1 MTRGESRLSEAG
13 SAPNG
18 GSTVYGMPTYENRR
32 VAIDEV
38 HARPYL
44 LIESPRALVQL
55 AFMNEGN
62 LAKDKATLAEIS
74 SRMGASLPDQNSPLH
89 GLTWDQGKL
98 HCEKHTEF
106 STYLWSAPVDPD
118 TGDLAGEDP
127 FKHGFTPPGPV
138 ICGIRLDVVAW
149 TEETATYIDR
159 FDPISRC
166 HSLVEDGMA
175 DIVTDFRQDADGLT
189 RILILDRGLTPIR
202 LGALAQRL
210 LEIETY
216 RTLAL
221 LGIPLTQ
228 SLGPHLRN
236 IEKRLAAI
244 TDEMRKSA
252 RRNSEALLSRLTDLS
267 AELEAD
273 TASSLYRFGA
283 SRAYYEI
290 VEERLAALGETFVPG
305 CYRWRSF
312 LHRRIAPAMRT
323 CRVIEE
329 RQANLSDK
337 LARATTLL
345 LSCIDVQLER
355 QNSDLLASM
364 NNRAKLQL
372 QLQQTVEGLSVAA
385 ISYYVIGLLSYFIKG
400 IPGIHDAVAPELVIA
415 ALVPLVLLGVWW
427 TVRRIRHAHKDH
439 GQPPA
444 KGQM

>member
-1 MTRGESRLSEAG
+1 M
-13 SAPNG
+13 
-18 GSTVYGMPTYENRR
+18 
-32 VAIDEV
+32 
-38 HARPYL
+38 
-44 LIESPRALVQL
+44 
-55 AFMNEGN
+55 
-62 LAKDKATLAEIS
+62 
-74 SRMGASLPDQNSPLH
+74 
-89 GLTWDQGKL
+89 

-106 STYLWSAPVDPD
+106 STYLWSAPLDPG
-118 TGDLAGEDP
+118 TGELAGEDP

-138 ICGIRLDVVAW
+138 ICGVRLDVVTW

-228 SLGPHLRN
+228 SLGPHLRS

-244 TDEMRKSA
+244 TNEMRKSA
-252 RRNSEALLSRLTDLS
+252 RRDSEGLLSRLTDLS

-305 CYRWRSF
+305 CYRWRNF

-345 LSCIDVQLER
+345 RSWIDVQLER

-364 NNRAKLQL
+364 DNRAKLQL

-385 ISYYVIGLLSYFIKG
+385 ISYYVIGLLSYLIKG
-400 IPGIHDAVAPELVIA
+400 IPGIHDMVAPELVIA
-415 ALVPLVLLGVWW
+415 ALVPLAVLGVWW
-427 TVRRIRHAHKDH
+427 TVRQIRNAHSDH
-439 GQPPA
+439 GPPPA
-444 KGQM
+444 KKQI

>member
-1 MTRGESRLSEAG
+1 MSDEAG
-13 SAPNG
+13 DPTSSSA
-18 GSTVYGMPTYENRR
+18 VYGMPSYENRR

-44 LIESPRALVQL
+44 LIDSPRALLQL

-62 LAKDKATLAEIS
+62 LMKDRATLAELS
-74 SRMGASLPDQNSPLH
+74 NRMGAPLPDQDTLHH
-89 GLTWDQGKL
+89 GLTWDQGDL

-106 STYLWSAPVDPD
+106 STYLWSAPLDPG
-118 TGDLAGEDP
+118 TGKLGGEDP

-138 ICGIRLDVVAW
+138 VCGIRLDVVPW
-149 TEETATYIDR
+149 TEETATYKDR
-159 FDPISRC
+159 FDPVSRC
-166 HSLVEDGMA
+166 HSLVEDGLA
-175 DIVTDFRQDADGLT
+175 EIITDFRQDADGLT
-189 RILILDRGLTPIR
+189 RILILDRGLMPIR

-228 SLGPHLRN
+228 RLGPHLRD
-236 IEKRLAAI
+236 IERRLAAI
-244 TDEMRKSA
+244 TDEMRQSA
-252 RRNSEALLSRLTDLS
+252 RSSSEQLLSRLTDLS

-323 CRVIEE
+323 CRAIEE

-337 LARATTLL
+337 LARATALL
-345 LSCIDVQLER
+345 RSWIDVQLER
-355 QNSDLLASM
+355 QNGDLLASM

-372 QLQQTVEGLSVAA
+372 RLQQTVEGLSVAA
-385 ISYYVIGLLSYFIKG
+385 ISYYVIGLLSYLIKG
-400 IPGIHDAVAPELVIA
+400 IPGLHSVVAPEFVIA
-415 ALVPLVLLGVWW
+415 ALVPLVLLAIWW
-427 TVRRIRHAHKDH
+427 TVRRIRHSHSDH
-439 GQPPA
+439 ELPTRRDVI
-444 KGQM
+444 

>member
-1 MTRGESRLSEAG
+1 MPPHTHRL
-13 SAPNG
+13 
-18 GSTVYGMPTYENRR
+18 
-32 VAIDEV
+32 VAVDEV

-44 LIESPRALVQL
+44 LIEAPRALIQL

-62 LAKDKATLAEIS
+62 LAKDRMTLAEIS
-74 SRMGASLPDQNSPLH
+74 SRMGAPLPDQDTPLH
-89 GLTWDQGKL
+89 GLTWEQGDL
-98 HCEKHTEF
+98 HCEKHVEF
-106 STYLWSAPVDPD
+106 STYLWSASLDAD
-118 TGDLAGEDP
+118 TGNLSGDDP

-138 ICGIRLDVVAW
+138 ICGIRLDVLPW
-149 TEETATYIDR
+149 TEETAKRIDC

-166 HSLVEDGMA
+166 HSLVEDGRA

-189 RILILDRGLTPIR
+189 RILVLDRGLTPIR

-221 LGIPLTQ
+221 LGIPLTR
-228 SLGPHLRN
+228 SLGPHLRD
-236 IEKRLAAI
+236 IEKRLADI
-244 TDEMRKSA
+244 TDQMCKSTH
-252 RRNSEALLSRLTDLS
+252 RDSETLLSRLTDMS

-273 TASSLYRFGA
+273 TAASLYRFSA

-290 VEERLAALGETFVPG
+290 VEERIAALGETFVPG

-323 CRVIEE
+323 CRAIEE
-329 RQANLSDK
+329 RQAKLSDN
-337 LARATTLL
+337 LARAAMLL
-345 LSCIDVQLER
+345 RSWIDVQLER

-385 ISYYVIGLLSYFIKG
+385 ISYYVIGLLSYLMKG
-400 IPGIHDAVAPELVIA
+400 IPGFHDVVAPEVVIA
-415 ALVPLVLLGVWW
+415 ALVPLVLFAIWW
-427 TVRRIRHAHKDH
+427 TVRRIRYSHSDR
-439 GQPPA
+439 GPPPR
-444 KGQM
+444 KE

>member
-283 SRAYYEI
+283 SRAYYGI
-290 VEERLAALGETFVPG
+290 VQERIRTLAETAVPG
-305 CYRWRSF
+305 YETLGFF
-312 LHRRIAPAMRT
+312 LERRLAPAMRT
-323 CRVIEE
+323 CQSVEE
-329 RQANLSDK
+329 RQANLSRK
-337 LARATTLL
+337 LARATALLRSWIDVEMERLNTTLL
-345 LSCIDVQLER
+345 
-355 QNSDLLASM
+355 NSMDR
-364 NNRAKLQL
+364 RAKLQL
-372 QLQQTVEGLSVAA
+372 RLQQTVEGLSVAA
-385 ISYYVIGLLSYFIKG
+385 ISYYVIGLFGYVAKAANGLGLPMKPETLTG
-400 IPGIHDAVAPELVIA
+400 IAVPFVIVGMWLLVRAI
-415 ALVPLVLLGVWW
+415 
-427 TVRRIRHAHKDH
+427 RQRHAEEDKH
-439 GQPPA
+439 
-444 KGQM
+444 

>member
-1 MTRGESRLSEAG
+1 MSEEGDALT
-13 SAPNG
+13 G
-18 GSTVYGMPTYENRR
+18 GSTVYGMAAYEHRR

-44 LIESPRALVQL
+44 LIEAPRALVQL

-62 LAKDKATLAEIS
+62 LAKDKATLAEIA
-74 SRMGASLPDQNSPLH
+74 SRTGASLPDQDTPLH
-89 GLTWDQGKL
+89 GLTFEQGDL

-106 STYLWSAPVDPD
+106 STYLWCTPLDPE
-118 TGDLAGEDP
+118 TGIPSGDDP

-138 ICGIRLDVVAW
+138 ICGIRLDVMAW
-149 TEETATYIDR
+149 TEETATFIDR

-166 HSLVEDGMA
+166 HSLVEEGMA
-175 DIVTDFRQDADGLT
+175 EIVSDFRQDADGLT

-221 LGIPLTQ
+221 LGIPLTR
-228 SLGPHLRN
+228 SLGPHLRS

-244 TDEMRKSA
+244 TAEMRKSA
-252 RRNSEALLSRLTDLS
+252 RRDSEGLLSRLTDLS

-290 VEERLAALGETFVPG
+290 VEERLAALGETVIPG

-323 CRVIEE
+323 CRTIEE
-329 RQANLSDK
+329 RQASLSDK

-345 LSCIDVQLER
+345 RSWIDVQLER

-385 ISYYVIGLLSYFIKG
+385 ISYYVIGLLAYLIKG
-400 IPGIHDAVAPELVIA
+400 IPGLHDVVAPELVISG
-415 ALVPLVLLGVWW
+415 LVPFVLFAIWW
-427 TVRRIRHAHKDH
+427 TVRRIRHSHSDH
-439 GQPPA
+439 GPSPQ
-444 KGQM
+444 KGKL